1 MARTKTTARKSM
13 GGSTAAK
20 AKVAKKSATTSP
32 GKAPRKELNKVRYA
46 TLRNAVQFQRSTDL
60 LIKKAPFQ
68 RLVREITANVGEGEK
83 RWTLSGVLALQE
95 AAEAYLIGIM
105 EDTLLCAIHA
115 KRVTIM
121 PRDMQLARRIRG
133 EHDRR

>member
-46 TLRNAVQFQRSTDL
+46 TLRNAVFWCT
-60 LIKKAPFQ
+60 A
-68 RLVREITANVGEGEK
+68 REPMSPREG
-83 RWTLSGVLALQE
+83 G
-95 AAEAYLIGIM
+95 G
-105 EDTLLCAIHA
+105 
-115 KRVTIM
+115 
-121 PRDMQLARRIRG
+121 G
-133 EHDRR
+133 GF